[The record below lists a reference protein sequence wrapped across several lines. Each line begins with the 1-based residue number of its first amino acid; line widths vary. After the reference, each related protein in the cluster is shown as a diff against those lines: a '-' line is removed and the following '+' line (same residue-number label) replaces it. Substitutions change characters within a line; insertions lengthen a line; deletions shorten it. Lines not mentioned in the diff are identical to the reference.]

1 LLGTEH
7 LEVALALSNLAALAM
22 AQGEASQAS
31 MLLARALAV
40 REKQLGVDHPDV
52 AKTLVDYAAALR
64 KIGRSAEADAL
75 ETRADEIR
83 AKAKS

>member
-1 LLGTEH
+1 
-7 LEVALALSNLAALAM
+7 
-22 AQGEASQAS
+22 